1 MESKLGSNLATIEI
15 KIELAFMASCR
26 YSKIRPNKK
35 SNERDFNTC
44 KKGRSD
50 KQNFVTYI
58 ISI

>member
-35 SNERDFNTC
+35 SMKETLILV
-44 KKGRSD
+44 KKA
-50 KQNFVTYI
+50 VV
-58 ISI
+58 ISRTSPHI